1 MPMRRATTYSEQYS
15 SHHAVQRAA
24 HLRQEHAVVQD
35 RPSYSG
41 AMLGNRAL
49 RGRGNGPVQI
59 ALMTEMQQTH
69 GNRAMQ
75 RFLQRATSRQS
86 AVPVQRCGGQVHAGC
101 KACGGDKLN
110 EEQVPVARSVAL
122 QRITAD
128 EKAINLKS
136 TKYAGNPRL
145 ENAFDNS
152 PAMGIGEVGDAV
164 RLVQEGLVADGFAM
178 PKSTNPSGAL
188 DGAFGQETLNAVRQ
202 FQSKHGLSP
211 DGRVG
216 RQTMGKLDELAD
228 SGQTIPACQLPP
240 GEQGTDAS
248 VGEDA
253 ISGGDT
259 ETTGGEAIPGGETI
273 QLSRQVAPGA
283 TSGGT
288 VAVQRDA
295 TSCTIPTT
303 PARRDPGCDAS
314 GKCNTQV
321 VPEDCSLKATPEER
335 AACKENCNKKLTHAE
350 RQACKDKKKLVTTT
364 DKKRNPIGALDNEI
378 FRELLD
384 KPTGATVK
392 KVPIRRLALALMPP
406 DPGKQ
411 DPEELVNA
419 VMQSVVISSLPPNL
433 ADITPG
439 DLEGIR
445 TGLMV
450 IAFATSETVTRGK
463 MTPAE
468 RDQVQKSIAALMKF
482 FESQKTP
489 TGGNT
494 AVNAKRQ
501 AVISIA
507 MAQVGSVR
515 AKEKGGKEGNKDL
528 RLGHA
533 RLLEFFNT
541 AYGSPGSG
549 RYHEH
554 EVKFLGPGL
563 QDWCGIFLLW
573 AYKSAGVDVGTWQA
587 GATIS
592 EVAGMEAIPD
602 SQVQPGDNGLQ
613 PMVKV
618 FDKEQNKTVEKNTQ
632 HQFIVAAV
640 DGKSLTTIEGNTDGG
655 GGGTGGEIAVHQGKR
670 QKGATTEKGAPN
682 MFFFRPK
689 DRDK

>member
-1 MPMRRATTYSEQYS
+1 MRRATNSSEQYIS
-15 SHHAVQRAA
+15 RHAVQRAA
-24 HLRQEHAVVQD
+24 HARQEHVDVHD

-41 AMLGNRAL
+41 AMLGNGAL

-75 RFLQRATSRQS
+75 RFLQRTTSRQS

-101 KACGGDKLN
+101 KACGGDEL
-110 EEQVPVARSVAL
+110 EEQQLPVARSVTL
-122 QRITAD
+122 QRLTAD
-128 EKAINLKS
+128 EKVANLKS

-152 PAMGIGEVGDAV
+152 PAMGIGEQGDAV
-164 RLVQEGLVADGFAM
+164 RLVQEGLVADGFPM
-178 PKSTNPSGAL
+178 PKSTQPSGAL

-202 FQSKHGLSP
+202 FQGKHGLSP

-240 GEQGTDAS
+240 GGQGTDTS
-248 VGEDA
+248 VEEDT

-259 ETTGGEAIPGGETI
+259 ETTGGEAFPGGETI

-283 TSGGT
+283 TSGAP

-295 TSCTIPTT
+295 TSCTVPTT
-303 PARRDPGCDAS
+303 PARRDPGCDAN
-314 GKCNTQV
+314 GKCNTEV
-321 VPEDCSLKATPEER
+321 VPEDCSLRPTPEER
-335 AACKENCNKKLTHAE
+335 AACKENCNKKPTHAE
-350 RQACKDKKKLVTTT
+350 RQACKDKKKLVTTK
-364 DKKRNPIGALDNEI
+364 DRKRNPIGALDNEI
-378 FRELLD
+378 YRELLN
-384 KPTGATVK
+384 KPTGGAVK

-406 DPGKQ
+406 DPSKQ

-419 VMQSVVISSLPPNL
+419 VMQSVVFSSLPKNVT
-433 ADITPG
+433 DITPG

-468 RDQVQKSIAALMKF
+468 RDQVQKSIAALLKF

-501 AVISIA
+501 AVIAVA
-507 MAQVGSVR
+507 MSQVGSVR
-515 AKEKGGKEGNKDL
+515 AKESGGKEGKKDL

-533 RLLEFFNT
+533 RLEEFFRT
-541 AYGSPGSG
+541 SYGSPGEG

-640 DGKSLTTIEGNTDGG
+640 NGKSLTTIEGNTDGG

-670 QKGATTEKGAPN
+670 QKGATTDKGAPN

-689 DRDK
+689 DIDK

>member
-1 MPMRRATTYSEQYS
+1 MAMRRGTTYSEQYS
-15 SHHAVQRAA
+15 SRHAMQ
-24 HLRQEHAVVQD
+24 RQEHGARTAVQE
-35 RPSYSG
+35 RPSYSDSL
-41 AMLGNRAL
+41 LGNRAL
-49 RGRGNGPVQI
+49 RGRGNGPVQT

-75 RFLQRATSRQS
+75 RFLQRTTSRQS
-86 AVPVQRCGGQVHAGC
+86 TVSVQRCGGEVHAGC

-110 EEQVPVARSVAL
+110 EEQVPIARSATL

-136 TKYAGNPRL
+136 AKYAGNPRL

-152 PAMGIGEVGDAV
+152 PAMGIGEQGDAV
-164 RLVQEGLVADGFAM
+164 RLVQEGLVADSFAM
-178 PKSTNPSGAL
+178 PKSTRPGGAL
-188 DGAFGQETLNAVRQ
+188 DGGFGQETLDAVRQ
-202 FQSKHGLSP
+202 FQAKHGLSP

-216 RQTMGKLDELAD
+216 RQTMGKLDELAGA
-228 SGQTIPACQLPP
+228 GQTIPACQLPP
-240 GEQGTDAS
+240 GGQSTDAS
-248 VGEDA
+248 VGEDP

-259 ETTGGEAIPGGETI
+259 VSETTSGEEIPGGETI

-283 TSGGT
+283 KSGT
-288 VAVQRDA
+288 PVAVQRDGE
-295 TSCTIPTT
+295 SCQVPPT

-314 GKCNTQV
+314 GKCNIEV
-321 VPEDCSLKATPEER
+321 VPEDCSLKPTPEER
-335 AACKENCNKKLTHAE
+335 AACKQSCNKKPTHAE
-350 RQACKDKKKLVTTT
+350 RQACKDKKKLTTT
-364 DKKRNPIGALDNEI
+364 KNKKRNPIGALDNEI

-384 KPTGATVK
+384 KPSGATVK

-419 VMQSVVISSLPPNL
+419 VMQSVVFSSLPPNIV
-433 ADITPG
+433 DVTPG

-445 TGLMV
+445 TGLRV
-450 IAFATSETVTRGK
+450 IAFAVAETVTRGK
-463 MTPAE
+463 MTAAE
-468 RDQVQKSIAALMKF
+468 RDQVTKSIIALMKF
-482 FESQKTP
+482 FEMQKTP
-489 TGGNT
+489 TNGNT
-494 AVNAKRQ
+494 AVSAKRQ
-501 AVISIA
+501 AVISVA
-507 MAQVGSVR
+507 MAQAGSVR

-541 AYGSPGSG
+541 SYGSPGEG

-632 HQFIVAAV
+632 HQFIVAGV

-670 QKGATTEKGAPN
+670 QKGATTDAGAAN

-689 DRDK
+689 DIDK